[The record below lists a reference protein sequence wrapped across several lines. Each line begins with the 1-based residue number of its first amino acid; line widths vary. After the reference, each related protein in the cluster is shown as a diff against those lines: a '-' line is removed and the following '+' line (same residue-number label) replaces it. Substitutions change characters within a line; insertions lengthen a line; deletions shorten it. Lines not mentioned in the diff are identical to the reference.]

1 MEETAPAADRSLPMA
16 AEEGVRARVLVPV
29 VVLAGVCGLPALLV
43 GQGTGYRPD
52 LDWSGPV
59 LSSPMGAVPVGVSA
73 TLVRGPD
80 VGVLGTAPVA
90 LALLLG
96 TVPPVL
102 VAVQL
107 GWAVVLA
114 AFAVLTAQTRP

>member
-1 MEETAPAADRSLPMA
+1 
-16 AEEGVRARVLVPV
+16 
-29 VVLAGVCGLPALLV
+29 
-43 GQGTGYRPD
+43 
-52 LDWSGPV
+52 V

-73 TLVRGPD
+73 TLLRGPD

-107 GWAVVLA
+107 GWSVARAAV
-114 AFAVLTAQTRP
+114 AVLTAQRS